1 MAREAWCHSQY
12 IVTWLTRMEL
22 AWQLSVTTVR
32 AGHMW
37 KDVKGQDATHATF
50 ITLERVCLNWP
61 VLPVSPH
68 TASSLSSMSVIVQ
81 SYWELDKDGGCHV
94 IILRWHTGEEHH
106 LAVVSA
112 HAGWTTRVQ
121 TPNVAVTVM
130 LMTTYGV
137 KTAVYSLTRQS
148 FQSKSSGLVIMVSFM
163 SKATTLWENSSVMV
177 QHNHFGNHTH
187 KETC

>member
-1 MAREAWCHSQY
+1 MARKAWCHLQY

-50 ITLERVCLNWP
+50 ITLERVWLNWP

-68 TASSLSSMSVIVQ
+68 TASSLSSMSVIIQ
-81 SYWELDKDGGCHV
+81 CYWELDKDGGCHV
-94 IILRWHTGEEHH
+94 IILRWRTGEEHH